1 MIVTRKMLV
10 LTFVLCCLFLAGVA
24 TKVSAQ
30 QEEGYGQGQQQEGY
44 GQDMMQQSPG
54 DLEVSDAELDR
65 VASAYIEISRIREDF
80 QESLAEVTDPEE
92 AQLMQEQAG
101 EAMVE
106 AVQDNGLDVQKYN
119 QVMEAAQVDEQ
130 LREKLLTRLEQ
141 MQ

>member
-1 MIVTRKMLV
+1 MIFSKKMQL
-10 LTFVLCCLFLAGVA
+10 LTFALCCLFLAAAATGVNA
-24 TKVSAQ
+24 QQ
-30 QEEGYGQGQQQEGY
+30 QEEY
-44 GQDMMQQSPG
+44 GQDMMQQSPESV
-54 DLEVSDAELDR
+54 DVSEAELDR
-65 VASAYIEISRIREDF
+65 VAGAYIEITNIRESF

-119 QVMEAAQVDEQ
+119 QIMEAAQVDEQ
-130 LREKLLTRLEQ
+130 LREKLMSRLEQ

>member
-1 MIVTRKMLV
+1 MIVSRKMLV
-10 LTFVLCCLFLAGVA
+10 LTFALCCLFLAGA
-24 TKVSAQ
+24 ASGVSAQ
-30 QEEGYGQGQQQEGY
+30 QQEEY

-54 DLEVSDAELDR
+54 ALEVSEAELDR

-119 QVMEAAQVDEQ
+119 QVMEAAQVDEE
-130 LREKLLTRLEQ
+130 LREKLLSRLEQ